1 MKTVRGVFLLG
12 LLAAF
17 CVVNVDPLQAEEK
30 TRITVMNPRGFPPPI
45 RLIPMAPRLDS
56 LDGKTVYFVDVRY
69 PEGDV
74 FLKEMMAWF
83 SRNMSETKLVFRQK
97 SGAYAENDPEL
108 WDEIREK
115 GDAMIMAIGH

>member
-1 MKTVRGVFLLG
+1 MKTGRSVFIPG

-17 CVVNVDPLQAEEK
+17 CLLNIGLERSEGED
-30 TRITVMNPRGFPPPI
+30 RITVMNPRGFPTPI

-74 FLKEMMAWF
+74 FLREMMAWF
-83 SRNMSETKLVFRQK
+83 SRHMPKTKLVFKQK
-97 SGAYAENDPEL
+97 EGAYADNDPNL
-108 WDEIREK
+108 WKEIKEK